1 MTLIRRLAPP
11 LLGQPEFRKF
21 WLGQTISVFG
31 DQVTALALPIVAV
44 LVLGASSSDMGL
56 LTAAGLLPALLF
68 SLPAGVWLDRVHRR
82 RRLMILADL
91 GRAAAVTVVPIAW
104 ALHVLSMPLIYLMAF
119 VVGTLSVLFMI
130 AWSTLFTAVADREDY
145 VSASALLNGSRSL
158 SSVGGPALG
167 GVLIQLLG
175 APLALLADAL
185 SFVGSASFLS
195 RIRAADPPLEHEP
208 GTIRQQLTT
217 GMRFIFGDPIVRPVL
232 LSAATLNFFNFC
244 FAALFILFAT
254 RDLGVQPGVLGLA
267 LGSGAVGSVIG
278 AVFASRIGRAIGLG
292 RAYMLGLFLFPAP
305 LILVPLA
312 DGLPM
317 PVILAMLFASEF
329 LAGMGLMIL
338 DINVGAMNLA
348 RIPQRIRSRVSGSF
362 GFINNGI
369 RPIGATVGGLLG
381 AAIGVRETLLIVS
394 IAQLA
399 GLLWLIRSPIPSI
412 REMPDPAE

>member
-1 MTLIRRLAPP
+1 VSFVRRLVPP
-11 LLGQPEFRKF
+11 LLSEPEFRKF

-31 DQVTALALPIVAV
+31 DQVTQLALPIVAV
-44 LVLGASSSDMGL
+44 LVLGATSSDMGL

-91 GRAAAVTVVPIAW
+91 GRAAAITAVPIAW
-104 ALHVLSMPLIYLMAF
+104 ALNALSLPLIYAMSF
-119 VVGTLSVLFMI
+119 VAGTLSVLFMI
-130 AWSTLFTAVADREDY
+130 AWSTLFAAVARREDY

-158 SSVGGPALG
+158 SSVGGPAIG
-167 GVLIQLLG
+167 GALIQLLG
-175 APLALLADAL
+175 APLALLGDAL
-185 SFVGSASFLS
+185 SFLGSAVFLS
-195 RIRAADPPLEHEP
+195 RIRVPDPPLEHEP
-208 GTIRQQLTT
+208 GSIRQQLTS
-217 GMRFIFGDPIVRPVL
+217 GMRFIFGDPIMRPTL

-254 RDLGVQPGVLGLA
+254 RDLGVAPGVLGLA
-267 LGSGAVGSVIG
+267 LGSGAIGSVIG
-278 AVFASRIGRAIGLG
+278 AVFASRIGKAIGLG
-292 RAYMLGLFLFPAP
+292 RAYILGLVLFPAP

-312 DGLPM
+312 SGLPA
-317 PVILAMLFASEF
+317 PAILAMLFASEF
-329 LAGMGLMIL
+329 LAGFGLMIL
-338 DINVGAMNLA
+338 DINVGSMILA
-348 RIPQRIRSRVSGSF
+348 RVPQRIRSRVSGSF

-381 AAIGVRETLLIVS
+381 AALGVRETLLIVS

-412 REMPDPAE
+412 REMPEPAE